1 MLDKAKNIK
10 DALVRLRRTIHQHP
24 ELGFEEYQ
32 TAALVVDTLNKLGIE
47 TQAGVGRTG
56 VVARLGNGN
65 GPRIGIRA
73 DMDALPIL
81 EANEVEYK
89 SQVPGKM
96 HACGHDAHTTM
107 LLGAA
112 MLLKDQNFSGE
123 IRLLFQPSEER
134 QDNDGISGAT
144 AMISDKAIEGL
155 DAVIALH
162 VDGARNR
169 GEIAIGNGYVLANV
183 ATIFAKIIGKGG
195 HGAMP
200 HLTVDPIAIAGPVLT
215 AIHAIVSRR
224 IDPAE
229 PAVVTVGRI
238 QGGAVSNVIPG
249 EVELELTLRATSE
262 QVRQELITQVENAL
276 SIARAL
282 GGDYTMSVKLGYPAL
297 YNDPNVAERIRS
309 AARRLIGAD
318 NVKQPDLMMAAE
330 DFAYMTQKSSGAM
343 FFLGVKDPQ
352 GPPRFLHH
360 PEFDIDEDAL
370 PIGAAILAQT
380 ALDFVKGRT
389 YAV

>member
-1 MLDKAKNIK
+1 MLEKAKNIK
-10 DALVRLRRTIHQHP
+10 DTLISLRRTIHRHP

-32 TAALVVDTLNKLGIE
+32 TAALVVSTLNELGIE

-65 GPRIGIRA
+65 GPRIGVRA

-89 SQVPGKM
+89 SQVFGKM
-96 HACGHDAHTTM
+96 HACGHDAHTAM

-112 MLLKDQNFSGE
+112 MLLKDQDFNGE

-134 QDNDGISGAT
+134 QDSDGISGAM
-144 AMISDKAIEGL
+144 AMISDNAIEGL

-162 VDGARNR
+162 VDGTRDR
-169 GEIAIGNGYVLANV
+169 GQIAIGNGHVLANV
-183 ATIFAKIIGKGG
+183 ATISAKIIGKGG
-195 HGAMP
+195 HGAVP
-200 HLTVDPIAIAGPVLT
+200 HLAVDPIAIAGPVLT

-224 IDPAE
+224 IDPAD

-262 QVRQELITQVENAL
+262 AVRQELIAQVENAL
-276 SIARAL
+276 SVARAL
-282 GGDYTMSVKLGYPAL
+282 GGDYTMSVRLGYPAL
-297 YNDPNVAERIRS
+297 YNDPNVAERIRGV
-309 AARRLIGAD
+309 AGELIG
-318 NVKQPDLMMAAE
+318 VESVQRPDLMMGAE
-330 DFAYMTQKSSGAM
+330 DFAYMARSSPGAM
-343 FFLGVKDPQ
+343 FFLGVKDPN

-380 ALDFVKGRT
+380 ALDFVKK
-389 YAV
+389 

>member
-10 DALVRLRRTIHQHP
+10 DTLVKLRRTIHQHP

-32 TAALVVDTLNKLGIE
+32 TGALVANTLNDLGIE
-47 TQAGVGRTG
+47 IQTGVGRTG

-65 GPRIGIRA
+65 GPRIGVRA

-89 SQVPGKM
+89 SQAPGKM
-96 HACGHDAHTTM
+96 HACGHDAHTAM

-112 MLLKDQNFSGE
+112 MLLKDLEFDGE
-123 IRLLFQPSEER
+123 IRLIFQPSEER
-134 QDNDGISGAT
+134 QDSDGVSGAM
-144 AMISDKAIEGL
+144 AMISDKAVEGL

-162 VDGARNR
+162 VDGTRER
-169 GEIAIGNGYVLANV
+169 GQIAIGNGYVLANV
-183 ATIFAKIIGKGG
+183 ATIAAKIIGKGG

-200 HLTVDPIAIAGPVLT
+200 HTTIDPIAIAGPVLT

-224 IDPAE
+224 IDPAD

-262 QVRQELITQVENAL
+262 AVRQELIAQVENAL

-282 GGDYTMSVKLGYPAL
+282 GGDYTMSVRLGYPAL
-297 YNDPNVAERIRS
+297 YNAPEVAERIRG
-309 AARRLIGAD
+309 AAKKLLGAE
-318 NVKQPDLMMAAE
+318 NVKEPDLMMGAE
-330 DFAYMTQKSSGAM
+330 DFAYMAQSSPGAM
-343 FFLGVKDPQ
+343 FFLGAKAPG

-380 ALDFVKGRT
+380 ALEFIKKKS
-389 YAV
+389 